1 MGKSLVS
8 KVTLVFCITLMSMM
22 SISIC
27 KAEEQTNIDE
37 RIINVTDIELEGYED
52 ELMVGE
58 TMKLTSTVIPED
70 ATDTRVAYK
79 SSNTKIATVKSNGTV
94 TGVASGNVIIY
105 VTGGSITK
113 ELPIT
118 VKVKTKA
125 INVNKEYVVMQAGK
139 QFELDAKVVPDSADS
154 KLTYK
159 STNTDVA
166 TVSADG
172 IINAKSCG
180 STTIIVSNGYMQIQV
195 TVVVNEDYFNSDNL
209 TDDMDAV
216 NSAIAYPDVV
226 YTSEYPVITSEML
239 KYYYENKKNLTITGT
254 NYKIYTNWSDI
265 VNFENELKTILD
277 IDETNDG
284 IMLDLSDRL
293 CGKVTIDM
301 SDVVLNEKY
310 LYLYNNDSNK
320 YQQIKVDNIK
330 QLTIDTPGK
339 YLITDEHLEDRKS
352 SLLFIVFGGVVI
364 VAGVIAYVALKKRYW
379 FW

>member
-8 KVTLVFCITLMSMM
+8 KVTFVFCVTLMCMM
-22 SISIC
+22 SISVC
-27 KAEEQTNIDE
+27 TAEEQTNIDE
-37 RIINVTDIELEGYED
+37 SIINATDIELEGYKD
-52 ELMVGE
+52 ELMVGD
-58 TMKLTSTVIPED
+58 TMSLTATVIPED
-70 ATDTRVAYK
+70 VTDTRVTYT

-105 VTGGSITK
+105 VTSGTLTK
-113 ELPIT
+113 ELPIA
-118 VKVKTKA
+118 VKVKTNA
-125 INVNKEYVVMQAGK
+125 INVNKEYIVMQTGK

-166 TVSADG
+166 TVSANG

-195 TVVVNEDYFNSDNL
+195 TVVVNEGALSSDNMASDIEIEKSL
-209 TDDMDAV
+209 IT
-216 NSAIAYPDVV
+216 YPDVIDA
-226 YTSEYPVITSEML
+226 SEYQVITSEML
-239 KYYYENKKNLTITGT
+239 KYYYENEKNLTITGK

-265 VNFENELKTILD
+265 VNFENELKAILD
-277 IDETNDG
+277 IEETNDG
-284 IMLDLSDRL
+284 IVLKLSDRL

-301 SDVVLNEKY
+301 SDVISNEKY
-310 LYLYNNDSNK
+310 LYLYNDDSNK

-339 YLITDEHLEDRKS
+339 YLITDEHLEDGMS
-352 SLLFIVFGGVVI
+352 SLLFIFIGGVVI
-364 VAGVIAYVALKKRYW
+364 VAGVIAYVAMKKRYW